1 MGGNLI
7 NHGVSAMAYTTASN
21 DFSPRIR
28 AQIDRFFVALGQ
40 GFNAYLEARSRRDQ
54 IERLQ
59 MMSDAQLQGLG
70 ITRDQIV
77 HYVFRDRLGL

>member
-1 MGGNLI
+1 
-7 NHGVSAMAYTTASN
+7 MAFTTATT

-28 AQIDRFFVALGQ
+28 AQIDRFFAAMGQ

-59 MMSDAQLQGLG
+59 MMSDAQLAELG
-70 ITRDQIV
+70 INRDKIV